1 MFHMNEY
8 WYKIRRKTD
17 LCFLKRHMKFGKFS
31 QSGFIKCK
39 MDDTFKVSEIFWES
53 CQVRIFSSIFSTYIS
68 RTWWRLIWKIN
79 LIILWSY
86 IIKNVQVKHG
96 QCDSIIFH
104 KTFSFESSKQL
115 SDFCLA
121 NSRIP
126 YFWQVL
132 ESIHK
137 CIIELL
143 VLKCLFVGSLIKNKE
158 GVGLFSVSQKEGL
171 SIFYDNQV
179 LLRLMSQCGPPS
191 CTLQNRSYSPLH
203 FGQEENIPEHSIE
216 RRAYWFVV
224 KIARVLLIPTG
235 RVGIVSWTL
244 L

>member
-1 MFHMNEY
+1 MEAY
-8 WYKIRRKTD
+8 
-17 LCFLKRHMKFGKFS
+17 LKNQFNNSVKLYHKERSSKAWSMWQHHIP
-31 QSGFIKCK
+31 QN
-39 MDDTFKVSEIFWES
+39 IF
-53 CQVRIFSSIFSTYIS
+53 
-68 RTWWRLIWKIN
+68 
-79 LIILWSY
+79 
-86 IIKNVQVKHG
+86 
-96 QCDSIIFH
+96 
-104 KTFSFESSKQL
+104 FESSKQL